1 MSAANDSHPACS
13 QPSCHHRTGT
23 IILWV
28 LGEPHWTCARC
39 AGSVIYRVAAE
50 YGALVEIAGTDSF
63 ENRRR
68 RERQLA
74 VRRAA

>member
-1 MSAANDSHPACS
+1 MPALNGSRSNCI
-13 QPSCHHRTGT
+13 QPSCTRTGT
-23 IILWV
+23 ILLWV

-50 YGALVEIAGTDSF
+50 HGALVEIAGTNSF

-74 VRRAA
+74 RRAA